1 MGSRRRS
8 GVVSTGRRRVSHRDI
23 LDSVGAGIYA
33 ADLQGRFLY
42 FNARA
47 LKTLGYTVADAKRLL
62 GTSFF
67 DILAPGQNADAADR
81 MRSGAQRPLDD
92 HHFRLD
98 VRRKDGTT
106 VTLEIWATPLW
117 HKSAV
122 AGRVGVAR
130 VVDPK
135 EESRSDADDVKR
147 AVRKER
153 DRIARAL
160 KSHVVDVVYGAGAVD
175 NGAPAVIVGDVPPSP
190 GDVLRRHALDDT
202 DIAILRLVIKGASNP
217 EIGRQVHLS
226 AAAVKDRIGRLMRRL
241 GAHRRAELSAQALR
255 AGIA

>member
-8 GVVSTGRRRVSHRDI
+8 AVSTGRRRVSHRDI
-23 LDSVGAGIYA
+23 LDSAGALIYA

-67 DILAPGQNADAADR
+67 DILSPGQNADAADR
-81 MRSGAQRPLDD
+81 MRSGAQQPLDD

-106 VTLEIWATPLW
+106 VTLDIWASPLL
-117 HKSAV
+117 HNGAA
-122 AGRVGVAR
+122 AGRVGLAR
-130 VVDPK
+130 VVDPR
-135 EESRSDADDVKR
+135 EETGSDADDLER
-147 AVRKER
+147 AVLKER
-153 DRIARAL
+153 DRIARVLRTHLVAAI
-160 KSHVVDVVYGAGAVD
+160 YGPGAVD
-175 NGAPAVIVGDVPPSP
+175 NGALPAIVGDVRSSP
-190 GDVLRRHALDDT
+190 DDIFRHGLDDT
-202 DIAILRLVIKGASNP
+202 DLAILRLVIKGASNP